1 MKKMK
6 EANIMQVF
14 GKNRMEWKLTRKM
27 TQKKNKA
34 KERNKL
40 NHLYRMTTKVYYKI
54 IEIMNKMEVSQIR
67 IISKRKRRKKKNKLL

>member
-27 TQKKNKA
+27 TQKKIKA
-34 KERNKL
+34 KEKNKL
-40 NHLYRMTTKVYYKI
+40 NHLYRMTIKVCYKI

-67 IISKRKRRKKKNKLL
+67 IVKKKNGKNIK